1 MNEND
6 LSEDEREFLRGYRNS
21 SPEQKKRIQQMAMR
35 LATKR
40 INEEFRNQQHQGKPD
55 DKRSEAMNDDV
66 KDYDVTQADKQF
78 QELGQKIG
86 QMKAALV
93 ALGRMNF
100 LGPRGGEDSDDAA
113 YLLDR
118 AREDARTADDLW
130 NTCEFAYGQLSYR
143 LFNRPEPGD
152 QLPPELIADLIRAAA
167 EARDDKQWQMVAI
180 ELGDRLYQFA
190 LKDRRWMPLMDLWK
204 KALWSRGVSTG
215 LVAYGEG
222 EPRLV
227 PKVQSARSNKTSS
240 ESVDPDLGIQ
250 IMRVLGEASPFWM
263 DEEFILR
270 VITDMGLSV
279 GANDIRRELQRLSAN
294 GLVNIADQESECWSA
309 ELTRKALDIVRS
321 L

>member
-1 MNEND
+1 MTEDD

-40 INEEFRNQQHQGKPD
+40 INDEFRNQQHQEHRD

-66 KDYDVTQADKQF
+66 KDVAQADKQF
-78 QELGQKIG
+78 QELGLRIG
-86 QMKAALV
+86 QIKAALV
-93 ALGRMNF
+93 ALDRMNF
-100 LGPRGGEDSDDAA
+100 MGPRGGGEDSDDAA

-130 NTCEFAYGQLSYR
+130 NNCELAYGQLSYR
-143 LFNRPEPGD
+143 LFNRPDPGD

-222 EPRLV
+222 EQRLV
-227 PKVQSARSNKTSS
+227 PKVRSARRNKTSS
-240 ESVDPDLGIQ
+240 ESVDPEVGIQ
-250 IMRVLGEASPFWM
+250 IMRVLGESYPFLM

-279 GANDIRRELQRLSAN
+279 GANDIRRELQLLSAS

-309 ELTRKALDIVRS
+309 ELTRKTLDIVRS

>member
-1 MNEND
+1 MTEDD

-40 INEEFRNQQHQGKPD
+40 INEEFRNQQHQEHRD
-55 DKRSEAMNDDV
+55 DKRGEAMNDDV
-66 KDYDVTQADKQF
+66 KDVTQADKQF
-78 QELGQKIG
+78 QELGLKIG

-250 IMRVLGEASPFWM
+250 IMRVLGESSPFWM